1 MDALNSDRHRPNC
14 NVRRSYHSL
23 ALALLISEAELLY
36 CDRS

>member
-1 MDALNSDRHRPNC
+1 MFSFNCHRPNW
-14 NVRRSYHSL
+14 NVRWSYHSL